1 MDAGALDT
9 KITILRLVSQRNEFG
24 ESVDFYKPLCDT
36 RAQIVHN
43 SGNKTDQNYETEYQY
58 TKTFIV
64 RSYTPIKEFDRIG
77 YKDHMWSVISI
88 EDDRIMNN
96 KTIVATIVNE

>member
-43 SGNKTDQNYETEYQY
+43 SGNKSDINYETQY
-58 TKTFIV
+58 TVTKTFIV
-64 RSYTPIKEFDRIG
+64 RKYVDVREFDRIG
-77 YKDHMWSVISI
+77 YNGHMWNVISI
-88 EDDRIMNN
+88 DDDRIMNN
-96 KTIVATIVNE
+96 KTVVATIVNE

>member
-43 SGNKTDQNYETEYQY
+43 SGNKSDINYETQY
-58 TKTFIV
+58 TVTKTFTV
-64 RSYTPIKEFDRIG
+64 RKYVDVREFDRIK
-77 YKDHMWSVISI
+77 YKEHMWNVTSI
-88 EDDRIMNN
+88 DEDRIMNN
-96 KTIVATIVNE
+96 KTIIATIVNE

>member
-24 ESVDFYKPLCDT
+24 ESVDFYKPLCAT

-43 SGNKTDQNYETEYQY
+43 SGNKSDINYETQY
-58 TKTFIV
+58 TVTKTFIV
-64 RSYTPIKEFDRIG
+64 RKYVDVREFDRIG
-77 YKDHMWSVISI
+77 YKEHMWNVISI